1 MSKKANSTYIVRCIA
16 ITGLDQNFR
25 KEIVALPFS
34 RIDHVSGTA
43 HRRYFPEDLAQIVRK
58 YHGTTYQGKDAC
70 KAMNVFFTQARCED
84 NLETT
89 NWDWFDGLSVQ
100 YSSKHDKQYTIT
112 WKMFEKTLLGE
123 REVTT
128 KSERAKR

>member
-1 MSKKANSTYIVRCIA
+1 MTKYVVKCLA

-34 RIDHVSGTA
+34 RIDHVSGTM

-70 KAMNVFFTQARCED
+70 EAMNAFFKATRED

-100 YSSKHDKQYTIT
+100 YSSKHDRQYTIT
-112 WKMFEKTLLGE
+112 WKMFEKTTRGDSQ
-123 REVTT
+123 EVTT
-128 KSERAKR
+128 QSERRKR

>member
-1 MSKKANSTYIVRCIA
+1 MTKYIVKCLA

-25 KEIVALPFS
+25 KKPLALPFS
-34 RIDHVSGTA
+34 RIDHVSGTMD
-43 HRRYFPEDLAQIVRK
+43 RRYFPEDLAQIVRK
-58 YHGTTYQGKDAC
+58 YHGTTYQGKDAN
-70 KAMNVFFTQARCED
+70 KAMNAFFTQARCED

-112 WKMFEKTLLGE
+112 WKMFEKTFWGE
-123 REVTT
+123 QEVTS
-128 KSERAKR
+128 KSENVKRRW